1 MKRCSEG
8 SVIFGWYAGLS
19 RRIVKASVRV
29 QIKLE
34 AGNIIGNKAKIKSS
48 VVNCSKLINIETT
61 TKDIREILSGIQ
73 KVNKYY
79 NWEFVN
85 KNTVVDKMINKL
97 GSYYVDR
104 EGEEE
109 KDMKINYAKY
119 MSCYGVEIGHR
130 DDLSDIIN
138 LEAIENRDINE
149 ISSDF
154 LIIKLIEKNFLEK
167 IIEGKYAERSV
178 EDKKKML
185 DKNIIRVAIPLTQ
198 IEEVMKDFQKF
209 LRNTM

>member
-34 AGNIIGNKAKIKSS
+34 AGNTIGNKAEIKSS

-73 KVNKYY
+73 KANKYY
-79 NWEFVN
+79 NLEFVN
-85 KNTVVDKMINKL
+85 KNTVADKMINKL
-97 GSYYVDR
+97 GSYYVER

-119 MSCYGVEIGHR
+119 MACYGVEISHR

-154 LIIKLIEKNFLEK
+154 LIIKLIEKKFLEK
-167 IIEGKYAERSV
+167 IMEGKYAERSI
-178 EDKKKML
+178 EDKRQML

-209 LRNTM
+209 LKNKM